1 MKICLP
7 TAKRL
12 LIKEQGGKMETTTIN
27 SIKKRKVVDYECVP
41 EGSMTVEEFGNMLK
55 EGIREYYAK
64 KKSDN
69 FATSKG

>member
-1 MKICLP
+1 MK
-7 TAKRL
+7 TATL
-12 LIKEQGGKMETTTIN
+12 N
-27 SIKKRKVVDYECVP
+27 SINKRKVVDYECVP

-64 KKSDN
+64 KKSNN